1 MMILEGSDRNRRGV
15 GEGKG
20 EGGEDQVVLG
30 RGGGVG
36 VYMMPLGGPH
46 RGPRSTPFFM

>member
-1 MMILEGSDRNRRGV
+1 MQTFKHKREEGRAGV
-15 GEGKG
+15 S
-20 EGGEDQVVLG
+20 
-30 RGGGVG
+30 